1 MEEVRNKMESIL
13 DSIKKL
19 LGIQPEY
26 RAFDEDLIV
35 HINTV
40 FIILNQINIGPEEG
54 FMIVDGSESWD
65 DFIKGINE
73 TMVKT
78 YIYLKVRL
86 MFDPPTSGVLID
98 SMNSMI
104 SELEWRLYLE
114 GDKGGENDE

>member
-1 MEEVRNKMESIL
+1 MEEVINKMESIL

-26 RAFDEDLIV
+26 RAFDEDLII

-40 FIILNQINIGPEEG
+40 FIILNQLNIGPEEG

-65 DFIKGINE
+65 DFVKGINE

-86 MFDPPTSGVLID
+86 MFDPPTSGVLVE

-114 GDKGGENDE
+114 GDKGGENNE

>member
-26 RAFDEDLIV
+26 RAFDEDLII

-40 FIILNQINIGPEEG
+40 FIILNQLNIGPEEG

-65 DFIKGINE
+65 DFVKGINE

-98 SMNSMI
+98 SMNRMI
-104 SELEWRLYLE
+104 SELEWRLFLE
-114 GDKGGENDE
+114 GDKGGENNE

>member
-26 RAFDEDLIV
+26 RAFDEDLII

-65 DFIKGINE
+65 DFVKGINE

-86 MFDPPTSGVLID
+86 MFDPPTSGVLVD
-98 SMNSMI
+98 SMNGMI

-114 GDKGGENDE
+114 GDKGGESNE

>member
-1 MEEVRNKMESIL
+1 MEEVINKMESIL

-26 RAFDEDLIV
+26 RAFDEDLII

-40 FIILNQINIGPEEG
+40 FIILSQLNIGPEEG

-86 MFDPPTSGVLID
+86 MFDPPTSGVLVE

-104 SELEWRLYLE
+104 SELEWRLFLE
-114 GDKGGENDE
+114 GDKGGENVE